1 MSKTKYYIG
10 IDFGSK
16 ITRAAVLVETS
27 ESVKLFDL
35 IELPLAETFS
45 NNSDRYKAGI
55 LDVSNYLKAKKI
67 ILKSAVTNLDNRYI
81 RAVPH
86 IVEVNNRMLF
96 KSISGS
102 LIKHAKNK
110 AMSPRINPDEKI
122 VDQYLG
128 SLSVDGKKT
137 TEDINVSGRKVRQD
151 SVSIVTKTTDY
162 IELMNA
168 ANETGVFI
176 EDVVPSN
183 LTTHY
188 FIDKISLTPKEFSL
202 FIDFGARITK
212 VCFYNQQRIL
222 AVENF
227 EVGGDD
233 ITNMIAEELGCSFEE
248 AEKFKL
254 SNEFKALM
262 EGKKEKP
269 ENVRIAHRLRNE
281 KLVLLQLISHY
292 AIKYGLDLQNLRN
305 IVIAGG
311 GAKMPALQ
319 ESIIEFFQK
328 PCEKIGEKSFKY
340 FLNYKVSPEIS
351 CSIGLAYSSYTKRQ
365 DQVNKRT
372 IRSKIGRYFQLK
384 IENILFTD

>member
-35 IELPLAETFS
+35 IELPLSETFS

-137 TEDINVSGRKVRQD
+137 TEDINISGRKVRQD

-188 FIDKISLTPKEFSL
+188 FIDKINLTPKEFSL

-233 ITNMIAEELGCSFEE
+233 ITNLIAEELGCSFEE

-254 SNEFKALM
+254 SNEFRALM